1 MANLYEISK
10 ALEEVYL
17 MVDEDGVF
25 LPEVE
30 EKLQELQ
37 MTEIEKFENLGKLL
51 RNIQSDIEAFRS
63 EVKRL
68 SEIARVLENKENRI
82 RNWLKFVLE
91 SKNSKTVKA
100 GIFTFSLRA
109 FESVHIEEGS
119 EEKMDEKY
127 LRIKKEANKTEIE
140 NDLKLGVDIP
150 GASLVTSNS
159 VIIK

>member
-17 MVDEDGVF
+17 MVDEDWVF

-37 MTEIEKFENLGKLL
+37 MTEIEKFENLWKLL

-100 GIFTFSLRA
+100 WIFTFSLRA
-109 FESVHIEEGS
+109 FESVHIEEWS

-140 NDLKLGVDIP
+140 NDLKLWVDIP
-150 GASLVTSNS
+150 WASLVTSNS